1 MEDENLNDDMR
12 LAERLAWL
20 RVNQGWSLEVLAAQ
34 TGISRAT
41 LSRIERGETSPTAS
55 LLGKLSAAYG
65 LTTSRLLMALED
77 NPPELIRHGQ
87 QSVWRDTATGFERRS
102 VSPPAHGYRV
112 ELMTGKLQAGATI
125 SYDSPP
131 VAGLEQHIWVLEGVL
146 ELTLDQRQFRL
157 EKGDSMR
164 FLLFGTSA
172 FHVPGPGDAHYLIAI
187 SRP

>member
-1 MEDENLNDDMR
+1 MEDESLNDDMR

-55 LLGKLSAAYG
+55 LLGKLSSAYG

-87 QSVWRDTATGFERRS
+87 QSVWRDTASGFERRS
-102 VSPPAHGYRV
+102 VSPPAQGYRV
-112 ELMTGKLQAGATI
+112 ELMTGKLRAGATI

-131 VAGLEQHIWVLEGVL
+131 VAGLEQHICVLEGVL
-146 ELTLDQRQFRL
+146 ELTLDQRHFRL
-157 EKGDSMR
+157 EKGDSLR

-172 FHVPGPGDAHYLIAI
+172 FHVPGPEDAHYLIAI

>member
-12 LAERLAWL
+12 LAERLAGL
-20 RVNQGWSLEVLAAQ
+20 RVSQGWSLEVLSAQ

-77 NPPELIRHGQ
+77 NPPELIRYAQ
-87 QSVWRDTATGFERRS
+87 QSVWRDTETGFERRS
-102 VSPPAHGYRV
+102 VSPPAHGFRV
-112 ELMTGKLQAGATI
+112 ELMSGMLKAGATI

-131 VAGLEQHIWVLEGVL
+131 VAGLEQHIWVLDGVL
-146 ELTLDQRQFRL
+146 ELTLDQRHFRL
-157 EKGDSMR
+157 EKGDSLR
-164 FLLFGTSA
+164 FHLFGTSA
-172 FHVPGPGDAHYLIAI
+172 FHVPGPNDAHYVIAI

>member
-131 VAGLEQHIWVLEGVL
+131 VAGLEQHIWVLAGGRQ
-146 ELTLDQRQFRL
+146 LTLDQRQFRL

-172 FHVPGPGDAHYLIAI
+172 FHVPGPEDAHYLIAI